1 MIPPPLETGAVGVMP
16 KMYYV
21 YLLQSVRTGQCYLG
35 WTTDL
40 QRRLC
45 QHNDDERDSGWTRG
59 RGPYELVYF
68 EAYRHREE
76 AVAREGVLKKRH
88 NVMKQLK
95 KRLHRTLATASSEFQ
110 EVGG

>member
-1 MIPPPLETGAVGVMP
+1 MIPPPLWASAIGDR

-21 YLLQSVRTGQCYLG
+21 YLLRSTKTDQLYLG

-40 QRRLC
+40 RRRLC
-45 QHNDDERDSGWTRG
+45 QHNEGLSLATRN
-59 RGPYELVYF
+59 RGPYELLYF
-68 EAYRHREE
+68 EAYRHRVE
-76 AVAREGVLKKRH
+76 AVAREQILKKRH

-95 KRLHRTLATASSEFQ
+95 TRLHLSLAAASTGPK